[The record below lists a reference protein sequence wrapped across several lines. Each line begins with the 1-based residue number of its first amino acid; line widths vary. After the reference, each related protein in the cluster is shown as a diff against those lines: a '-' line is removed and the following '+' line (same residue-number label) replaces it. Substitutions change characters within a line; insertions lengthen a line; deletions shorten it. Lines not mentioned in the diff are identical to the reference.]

1 MRSVVV
7 IIALLACVVGPAAA
21 GDGVS
26 HRVEVSSDGLERV
39 VLDDQA
45 SATGFR
51 RDEVPFLIT
60 PDWFNNRRVQVGGLD
75 AADVDGDGDVD
86 VVVGCY
92 HSSSYPP
99 YPDWE
104 NLIYRNVGGTLEA
117 EPSWISADERHTG
130 DIHVAF
136 VNDDA
141 YPDVVSANG
150 GASYDPSVVYFG
162 GPGGPSTT
170 PGWLSGDSTW
180 TNYALPFDFDHD
192 GDVDLVTANQGN
204 SSQDPFR
211 PMYVFFNSGG
221 TLSTTPGW
229 QSSETSI
236 QNFLAF
242 GDYDGDGWEDLAVSK
257 WTNGYQSG
265 IYRNVAGTL
274 DTVPVWTT
282 GVSDTDKGVAWA
294 DVDGNGWPDLALGHD
309 PTLLYSNTAGALT
322 QTWFSTAAYFG
333 HSDLRFC
340 DVDLDGDPDL
350 LEIHFSN
357 GQAHLYLNRGGVLD
371 SAPSW
376 TYDSTA
382 VGTAV
387 ACGDIS
393 GDGMP
398 DLILG
403 FSGDT
408 SVAVFFNQLEA
419 PLFRDGFEDGTT
431 DAWSVVEP

>member
-1 MRSVVV
+1 MRCFMVVMV
-7 IIALLACVVGPAAA
+7 VLAGLTCAATAGAEGP
-21 GDGVS
+21 V
-26 HRVEVSSDGLERV
+26 RVEVSSDGLEQV
-39 VLDDQA
+39 VLDDQP
-45 SATGFR
+45 SATGLR
-51 RDEVPFLIT
+51 RDEVPFQTT
-60 PDWFNNRRVQVGGLD
+60 PDWANARRVQVGGLD

-104 NLIYRNVGGTLEA
+104 NLIYRNIGGTLEA

-136 VNDDA
+136 IDDDV

-150 GASYDPSVVYFG
+150 GAAYDPSVVYFG

-180 TNYALPFDFDHD
+180 TNYALPFDVDHD

-204 SSQDPFR
+204 SSQDPYR
-211 PMYVFFNSGG
+211 PMYMFFNLDGS
-221 TLSTTPGW
+221 LATTPGW
-229 QSSETSI
+229 QSSETSM

-257 WTNGYQSG
+257 WDNSFQSG
-265 IYRNVAGTL
+265 VYRNVGGTL

-309 PTLLYSNTAGALT
+309 PTLLYGNTAGTLT
-322 QTWFSTAAYFG
+322 PTWSSTAAYFG

-340 DVDLDGDPDL
+340 DVDLDGDQDL
-350 LEIHFSN
+350 VEIHFSN
-357 GQAHLYLNRGGVLD
+357 GQAHLYLNQGGVLD

-408 SVAVFFNQLEA
+408 SVAVFFNQLETA
-419 PLFRDGFEDGTT
+419 LFRDGFEDGTT
-431 DAWSVVEP
+431 DAWSVTEP